1 MIKKTLIA
9 NRGEIAVRVLR
20 GCREMGVATVAVYSP
35 IDRQAPHA
43 RMADEAYP
51 LAGDLPAEGYLDQQ
65 AIIEIAK
72 QSGADAIHPGYGF
85 LSENADFAEACHEA
99 GITFIGPSA
108 DCIRAMGDKLSAR
121 ALAEKANVPM
131 PPGSQTAISSVDEA
145 LKLADDIGYPIM
157 VKASAGGGG
166 KGMRLVESHDEL
178 ADAMQ
183 RAQSE
188 SKSAF
193 GDDRVYLERFFPDVH
208 HIEIQVFADTHGN
221 VVHLFERE
229 CSIQRRHQK
238 VVEETPSPTI
248 NAEQRAQMC
257 EAAVALTKACGYVG
271 AGTVEFLFAE
281 GRSYFLE
288 MNTRLQV
295 EHAITEMV
303 TGFDLVKAQLRVAS
317 GEPMG
322 FEQADIRQRGHAI
335 ECRIYA
341 EDPDTFL
348 AAPGDV
354 QQVIEPGGPFI
365 RLDSYLVPNMTVPAF
380 YDPLLAKLVT
390 WGNDRAKAADRMRRA
405 LSEYVVTGIKTNIP
419 FHRRLLRHSAFLA
432 GETTTRFIEDHFGG
446 EPEEI
451 PTETREA
458 MLAAIAISH
467 YRSEKAPGKATTTV
481 DSGAGSKW
489 KDYGRFERL
498 GR

>member
-20 GCREMGVATVAVYSP
+20 ACREMGVATVAVYSP
-35 IDRQAPHA
+35 IDRRMPHV

-51 LAGDLPAEGYLDQQ
+51 LSGDLPAESYLDQE

-72 QSGADAIHPGYGF
+72 KSGADAIHPGYGF
-85 LSENADFAEACHEA
+85 LSENADFAEACCEA
-99 GITFIGPSA
+99 GITFIGPSG

-121 ALAEKANVPM
+121 ALAEKAGVPM
-131 PPGSQTAISSVDEA
+131 PPGSKGAIASVDEA
-145 LKLADDIGYPIM
+145 LLLADEIGYPIM

-178 ADAMQ
+178 DDAMQ

-188 SKSAF
+188 SRSAF
-193 GDDRVYLERFFPDVH
+193 GDDRVYLERYFPSVH

-221 VVHLFERE
+221 VIHLFERE

-248 NAEQRAQMC
+248 NAEERTRMC

-295 EHAITEMV
+295 EHPVTELV
-303 TGFDLVKAQLRVAS
+303 TGLDLVKMQLRVAS
-317 GEPMG
+317 GEPLG
-322 FEQADIRQRGHAI
+322 LEQSDLRQRGHAI
-335 ECRIYA
+335 ECRVYA

-354 QQVIEPGGPFI
+354 QQVIEPGGPFV
-365 RLDSYLVPNMTVPAF
+365 RLDSYLGPKMNIPAL
-380 YDPLLAKLVT
+380 YDPLLAKLAT
-390 WGNDRAKAADRMRRA
+390 WGNDRREAADRMRQA

-419 FHRRLLRHSAFLA
+419 FHRRLLRHPVFLA
-432 GETTTRFIEDHFGG
+432 GKTTTSFIENHFGG
-446 EPEEI
+446 EPEAI
-451 PTETREA
+451 PPEAREA

-467 YRSEKAPGKATTTV
+467 YHSEKKSGRTRTNV
-481 DSGAGSKW
+481 DTGLTSNW